1 MPAISP
7 QLPANSAPASLFPAT
22 AWSRVAA
29 AGGVGQPADADAL
42 EDICRRYTGPA
53 RKFLTALG
61 CSAADAEDIVQDF
74 LMAWARPDVMKQL
87 SPTTGRLRSY
97 VKQSLRHH
105 LYNTWR
111 KRNRAKRGGQ
121 QDHVTLEDGEHVA
134 DQAVEA
140 EAERS
145 YDAAWAQTLLATVLA
160 SLQASYAQRG
170 RAELFAAIRPV
181 LYGADDVKPY
191 AEIGESVGMKEQQI
205 KLEIHRLRRRFGEAL
220 RQAVAE
226 TVSDATEVD
235 DELTH
240 LLAIVAHAS

>member
-1 MPAISP
+1 MPAASP
-7 QLPANSAPASLFPAT
+7 HLPANPAPASLFPAT

-29 AGGVGQPADADAL
+29 AGGVGQPADASAL

-53 RKFLTALG
+53 RKFLIALG
-61 CSAADAEDIVQDF
+61 CTAADAEDIVQDF
-74 LMAWARPDVMKQL
+74 LMAWARPDVMQQL
-87 SPTTGRLRSY
+87 SPSTGRLRSY

-111 KRNRAKRGGQ
+111 NKNRAKRGGQ
-121 QDHVTLEDGEHVA
+121 FEHLPMENGEHIA
-134 DQAVEA
+134 DGTAEA

-145 YDAAWAQTLLATVLA
+145 YDAAWAQTLLAAVLA
-160 SLQASYAQRG
+160 SLQASYEQRG
-170 RAELFAAIRPV
+170 RAELFSAIRPV

-191 AEIGESVGMKEQQI
+191 AEIGEAVGMKEQQI

-240 LLAIVAHAS
+240 LLAIVAHTS